1 MSDMNVIVSCFVSMD
16 SLAMHDVIFEAF
28 FFRK

>member
-16 SLAMHDVIFEAF
+16 CLAMPDVIFEAF